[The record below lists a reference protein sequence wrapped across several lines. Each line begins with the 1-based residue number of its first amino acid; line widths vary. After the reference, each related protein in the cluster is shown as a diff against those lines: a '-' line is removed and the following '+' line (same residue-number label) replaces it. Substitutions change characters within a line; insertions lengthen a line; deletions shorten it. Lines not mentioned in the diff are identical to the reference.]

1 MEILDFI
8 KQIDKNLTVVDF
20 WAPWCSPCK
29 HLSPI
34 IDKLAEE
41 NPHVKV
47 IKVNVDESGE
57 LAANF
62 GIRNI
67 PTVIYFKEEQEVER
81 ITGANQKSFYENL
94 IKKHS

>member
-8 KQIDKNLTVVDF
+8 KQIDKNLTIVDF
-20 WAPWCSPCK
+20 WANWCSPCK
-29 HLSPI
+29 HLTPI

-41 NPHVKV
+41 NPDVKV
-47 IKVNVDESGE
+47 IKINVDESGE

-67 PTVIYFKEEQEVER
+67 PTVIFFKNEEEIER
-81 ITGANQKSFYENL
+81 IAGANQKSFYQDL